1 MTTKKKIAG
10 IVTAAGKKG
19 NEADRIVDH
28 ARHLAHL
35 HGYDADR
42 AANQALYC
50 QKYGVGLHDFP
61 KKFR

>member
-1 MTTKKKIAG
+1 MTTREKIAG

-19 NEADRIVDH
+19 KEADKIITH
-28 ARHLAHL
+28 ARHLAHF

-61 KKFR
+61 RKFR